1 MAVRRL
7 PTAEHLPTALEVEC
21 HILIAKANASLHSS
35 RRSAKRLLRKCGV
48 ACGAGD
54 YIAVTIWSWTKSPG
68 RFARFLQA
76 GCATMAGSIPRSFR
90 RNCAQLMPSLC
101 DGQLVNTNGFK
112 ATQWR
117 HGTGCV
123 R

>member
-7 PTAEHLPTALEVEC
+7 PSAEHLPTALEVEC

-35 RRSAKRLLRKCGV
+35 RRSATRLPRKCGV

-76 GCATMAGSIPRSFR
+76 GCALWPVY
-90 RNCAQLMPSLC
+90 PSKLQEELRTI
-101 DGQLVNTNGFK
+101 DAFI
-112 ATQWR
+112 
-117 HGTGCV
+117 
-123 R
+123 